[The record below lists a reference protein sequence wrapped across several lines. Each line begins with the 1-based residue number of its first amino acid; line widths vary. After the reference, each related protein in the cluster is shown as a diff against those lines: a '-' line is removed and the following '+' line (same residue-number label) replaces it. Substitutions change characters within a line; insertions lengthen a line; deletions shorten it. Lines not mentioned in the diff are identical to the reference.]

1 MTRQLRLFVE
11 ETPKKV
17 YVSALDWPGLSRG
30 AKTEDQA
37 VELLLA
43 ALPRYAKVARAAGE
57 RFDPTDLDLEVT
69 ERAQGDAG
77 TAWGIPSLVASVDR
91 EAVDLIGAWIKSLKR

>member
-1 MTRQLRLFVE
+1 MSRSLRLFVE

-30 AKTEDQA
+30 GRTEDQA

-43 ALPRYAKVARAAGE
+43 ALPRYAKVVRSAGD
-57 RFDPTDLDLEVT
+57 RFDPTDFDLDVV
-69 ERAQGDAG
+69 ERAAGDAG
-77 TAWGIPSLVASVDR
+77 TAFGIPAMVAPADR
-91 EAVDLIGAWIKSLKR
+91 EAVDGREARRLA